1 MKKVKIML
9 TIYFGFVKLDRG
21 TYMFVRDKGKI
32 VRLFFP
38 RSEALN
44 RNLTKQAGSCLTK
57 F

>member
-1 MKKVKIML
+1 ML

-38 RSEALN
+38 RSEVLN
-44 RNLTKQAGSCLTK
+44 INLTKQAGSCLTK
-57 F
+57 S

>member
-1 MKKVKIML
+1 ML

-21 TYMFVRDKGKI
+21 TYMLVRNKGKI

-44 RNLTKQAGSCLTK
+44 TNLTKQAGSCLTK
-57 F
+57 P